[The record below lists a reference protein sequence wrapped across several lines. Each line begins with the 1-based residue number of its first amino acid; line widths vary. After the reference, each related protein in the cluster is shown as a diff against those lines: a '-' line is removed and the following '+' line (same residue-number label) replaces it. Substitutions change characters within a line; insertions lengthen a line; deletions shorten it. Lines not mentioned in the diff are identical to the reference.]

1 MRGWGRRRRR
11 LGCVKTALQTLQT
24 QQTEMKGSALRQH
37 DQGAH
42 EVQGS
47 SLRGDSE
54 SHVEVMTAGPQHNS
68 ARSLS
73 RRLAD
78 VSLLF

>member
-1 MRGWGRRRRR
+1 MRCWGRRRRP
-11 LGCVKTALQTLQT
+11 GCQDSPADPADGDEGLSVA
-24 QQTEMKGSALRQH
+24 AAR
-37 DQGAH
+37 GAQ

-54 SHVEVMTAGPQHNS
+54 SHVEVMTARPQHNS